1 MAGERMRSVL
11 WTDGGL
17 QLIDQRK
24 LPTELV
30 LMRCE
35 TVEAVTQAIADM
47 AVRGAPAIG
56 AAGAFGL
63 AIGAKSFPATGSS
76 TKEDVLKAVEQ
87 AKATIDAAR
96 PTAVN
101 LTWGASTV
109 SASDNVHY
117 CSCG

>member
-1 MAGERMRSVL
+1 MPSTRLRSVL
-11 WTDGGL
+11 WTNNGL

-24 LPTELV
+24 LPAELV
-30 LMRCE
+30 LLQCHS
-35 TVEAVTQAIADM
+35 VDDVTRAIADM

-63 AIGAKSFPATGSS
+63 ALGANDFVATH
-76 TKEDVLKAVEQ
+76 KARGAGAIADLLHAVDE

-101 LTWGASTV
+101 LTWGTS
-109 SASDNVHY
+109 N
-117 CSCG
+117 